1 MHLNQLFYHSEGS
14 SECCKS
20 FTLQATGAAVELS
33 TFSFRGTYVVNE
45 EVTLGNNKVSVQLE
59 NFFAGFPQ
67 GPLETSPGT
76 IGIIQKRFQGP
87 RTRGF

>member
-45 EVTLGNNKVSVQLE
+45 EVTLGNIMVSVQLE
-59 NFFAGFPQ
+59 IFFRWNP
-67 GPLETSPGT
+67 SGT
-76 IGIIQKRFQGP
+76 FRNIP
-87 RTRGF
+87 WHH